1 MRAKITPEIIKN
13 LTTNRGSI
21 LTKAAI
27 AIGVFFVIYFV
38 SKFIV
43 QKVRKRIIDNSLQTE
58 WYTEKIAK
66 LSSNVVRVFLLIFN
80 ILAVFQ
86 IIGFDTALIMWGLSL
101 AIGFAMETTI
111 GNMIA
116 GIMFITNKKIK
127 IGDFVQF
134 LWSLNIMWTVEEISI
149 RYTTIR
155 SFDKR
160 RSIIPNNIIA
170 KTPIKTY
177 KIEPLIRWELTF
189 DLPRHVDIQQVKSIL
204 NQTINQH
211 KNVTQ
216 KEYTTTIITWFNTK
230 WINFK
235 SFFFSNPQ
243 KKSPFIVGRELKP
256 IIFEELKKYGIM
268 ISLKHMTITA
278 E

>member
-1 MRAKITPEIIKN
+1 MREKITPEIIKN
-13 LTTNRGSI
+13 LTANRGSI
-21 LTKAAI
+21 LTKALI
-27 AIGVFFVIYFV
+27 AVGVFFVIYFI
-38 SKFIV
+38 SKLIV
-43 QKVRKRIIDNSLQTE
+43 QKIRKRIIDNSLQTE
-58 WYTEKIAK
+58 GYTDKIGK
-66 LSSNVVRVFLLIFN
+66 LTGNIARVFLLIFN

-86 IIGFDTALIMWGLSL
+86 IIGFDTALIMWWLSL
-101 AIGFAMETTI
+101 SIWFAMETTI

-134 LWSLNIMWTVEEISI
+134 LWRLNIMWTVEEISI

-160 RSIIPNNIIA
+160 RSIIPNSIIA

-177 KIEPLIRWELTF
+177 KIEPLIRWELIF
-189 DLPRHVDIQQVKSIL
+189 NLPRHVDIEQVKTIL

-235 SFFFSNPQ
+235 SFFFSNPG
-243 KKSPFIVGRELKP
+243 KKSPAIIARDLKP
-256 IIFEELKKYGIM
+256 TILEVFKKYGIS
-268 ISLKHMTITA
+268 IPKNHMTITA